1 MRHGIS
7 NRSPTLTEAGRTLKP
22 NSQVVPACSPLGR
35 VSAANVRRIP
45 AEDLDLVS
53 RHEAGHVVVRFV
65 LYGQQVVKQVDL
77 YTREVLRPHTSTY
90 SRLPIPLACRPQSG
104 TPRRGNPAPVSA
116 EAIVD
121 AQGVVCYAG
130 LVAEVLHLG
139 GSVETDPA
147 KLSLRAGQI
156 ERLRG
161 DRETLAAI
169 ARTIG
174 VERPADQFIRAYWDE
189 AMRLLAASWHG
200 VDSVA
205 AALANHGSLSGDRI
219 DKLLLVAAC

>member
-1 MRHGIS
+1 M
-7 NRSPTLTEAGRTLKP
+7 KP
-22 NSQVVPACSPLGR
+22 NSQLLSTATPLGQ
-35 VSAANVRRIP
+35 IP
-45 AEDLDLVS
+45 DPTLHPAPPEDLDLVA

-77 YTREVLRPHTSTY
+77 YTREILRPHTSTY
-90 SRLPIPLACRPQSG
+90 SRLPIPLACRPPSG

-139 GSVETDPA
+139 GSIETDPTT
-147 KLSLRAGQI
+147 LRLRSGQF
-156 ERLRG
+156 ERLRS
-161 DRETLAAI
+161 DREALAAV

-189 AMRLLAASWHG
+189 AMRLLVSSWHG
-200 VDSVA
+200 VDTVS
-205 AALANHGSLSGDRI
+205 AALAEHGSLSGDRI
-219 DKLLLVAAC
+219 DKLLDTAAC

>member
-1 MRHGIS
+1 
-7 NRSPTLTEAGRTLKP
+7 LKP
-22 NSQVVPACSPLGR
+22 NSQLLSTPTPLGQINDSTLR
-35 VSAANVRRIP
+35 TDP
-45 AEDLDLVS
+45 AEDLDLVA

-77 YTREVLRPHTSTY
+77 YTRDILRPHTSTY
-90 SRLPIPLACRPQSG
+90 SRLPIPLACRPPSG

-139 GSVETDPA
+139 GSIETDPA
-147 KLSLRAGQI
+147 TLLLRPGQV
-156 ERLRG
+156 ERLRS
-161 DRETLAAI
+161 DREALAAV

-200 VDSVA
+200 VDTVS
-205 AALANHGSLSGDRI
+205 AALADHGSLSGDRI
-219 DKLLLVAAC
+219 DKLLNTAVC

>member
-1 MRHGIS
+1 MRHEITIP
-7 NRSPTLTEAGRTLKP
+7 SPTLTEAGKSLKP
-22 NSQVVPACSPLGR
+22 NSQSTPSDSPLGR
-35 VSAANVRRIP
+35 VSEPSVRRDP
-45 AEDLDLVS
+45 GEDLDLVA

-90 SRLPIPLACRPQSG
+90 SRLPIPLACRPPSG

-139 GSVETDPA
+139 GSIETDPA
-147 KLSLRAGQI
+147 TLSLRAGQS
-156 ERLRG
+156 ERLRS
-161 DRETLAAI
+161 DREALAAI

-189 AMRLLAASWHG
+189 AMRLLVASWHG
-200 VDSVA
+200 VDTVA
-205 AALANHGSLSGDRI
+205 AALADHRSLSGDRI